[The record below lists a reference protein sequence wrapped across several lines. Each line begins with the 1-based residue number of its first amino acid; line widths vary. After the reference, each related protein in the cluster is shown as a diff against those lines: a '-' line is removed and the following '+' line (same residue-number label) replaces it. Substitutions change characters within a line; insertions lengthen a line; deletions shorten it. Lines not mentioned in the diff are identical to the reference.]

1 MFKFKLESLLNYKQ
15 GIEDKKQR
23 EYKLAEIKLIEAK
36 NIQMDY
42 EEQKS
47 NIIRQIQD
55 MQKSNID
62 HIIISLYQKFLV
74 ELNNKISSQENHINI
89 LKSALEDKQQDLIS
103 AMQERKILEKLR
115 EKEKKSWD
123 EKMHYVEQK
132 ELDNLTNAKFYSL
145 NSRE

>member
-36 NIQMDY
+36 NIQIEY
-42 EEQKS
+42 EKQKS
-47 NIIRQIQD
+47 NIIMQIQK
-55 MQKSNID
+55 MQKS
-62 HIIISLYQKFLV
+62 HINHLIISLYQKFLQ
-74 ELNNKISSQENHINI
+74 ELNDKISSQEKHINN
-89 LKSALEDKQQDLIS
+89 LKSVVKDKQQDLIS
-103 AMQERKILEKLR
+103 AMQEKKILEKLR

-123 EKMHYVEQK
+123 KKMHYIEQK
-132 ELDNLTNAKFYSL
+132 ELDNLANAKFYNL